1 MLFGYTCFLIP
12 HPEVCNFTRKS
23 RQKASARGRR
33 QRRTGRCQSP
43 AMENPA
49 GLRTPALWQLEDAED
64 PALAQG
70 RVALR
75 CF

>member
-1 MLFGYTCFLIP
+1 MSKSEECFAFLKKY
-12 HPEVCNFTRKS
+12 C
-23 RQKASARGRR
+23 RQKVSARGRR